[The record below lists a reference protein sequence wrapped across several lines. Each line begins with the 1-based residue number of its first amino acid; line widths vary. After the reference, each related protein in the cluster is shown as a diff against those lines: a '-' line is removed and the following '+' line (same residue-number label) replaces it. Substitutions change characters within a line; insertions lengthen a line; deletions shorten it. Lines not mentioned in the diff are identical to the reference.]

1 MLRRIRTVITALVF
15 AVLGALVGRAV
26 ADLRGSAEVGEEP
39 RRDAGQ
45 LNVARLAAAVGTRL
59 PLDNLPLGDLDLRPR
74 DIVPGVVAGMRMD
87 DRPWS
92 YLHVPP
98 WFAAFGVSFA
108 MTVFPREIA
117 QLTGADQGDDDQPP
131 APVAPA
137 VLPPQAGRPPKWVSF
152 PPTVFRPLSRATG
165 PTHTPCPAITSASGR

>member
-108 MTVFPREIA
+108 MTVFAREIA
-117 QLTGADQGDDDQPP
+117 QLTGADQGDEDQPS
-131 APVAPA
+131 APVA
-137 VLPPQAGRPPKWVSF
+137 S
-152 PPTVFRPLSRATG
+152 SRAIPGSTIPG
-165 PTHTPCPAITSASGR
+165 SAIPGSADTSPATAATERPWNAGGGEPTAN